1 MDISFHTTILHS
13 LEYLTIGFMN
23 RIQVG
28 KLFRGI
34 HMGRKEDNIKR
45 ATEVMHTRDRIRNLA
60 IAAHI
65 DHGKTT
71 LSDNLIAGAG
81 MMSEE
86 LAGKSRVL
94 DFDDQESAR
103 GITINAAS
111 ASMVHGVNGED
122 YLINLIDTPGH
133 VDFGGDVTRAMRAV
147 DGCIILTCA
156 VEGAM
161 PQTETVVRQALKE
174 KVKPVL
180 FINKVDRLINELQ
193 VTPDDMQKR
202 FMEQITK
209 VNNLIRQFAP
219 DEHKKSWQVSVQD
232 GTVAFGSA
240 YHNWG
245 ITVPY
250 MSKSGISFKD
260 IFEHCNNEQQKE
272 LAKKAPVHEVL
283 LDMSVEK
290 LPSPMVAQ
298 KYRIPN
304 IWQGD
309 LDSEVGKS
317 MLKCDSDGP
326 LSLMITKI
334 WMDPHAG
341 EVAVGR
347 VYSGSIKHGETVWAI
362 GGAKAERVQQV
373 SMMVGGD
380 RIQVPEVS
388 AGNIAALTG
397 VRSAAA
403 GVTIAREKDATP
415 FEAIRHYSEPVVTV
429 AVEPKA
435 MKDLPKFIDAL
446 RSLAKSDASL
456 QVFTNQETGEALL
469 AGMGELHLEITVYRL
484 EEEQNIKVNVSEPI
498 VVYRESISSD
508 NKGNA
513 FEGKSPNRHNRFY
526 IEVEPLPLDVIQ
538 ALREGLLGDGPVRLK
553 DAKET
558 GNKFAE
564 FGMDKDLMRKI
575 YAINGTSVLVN
586 DTKGIQNLHETREL
600 IIEAFNDVCKKGP
613 VADEPLLGV
622 MVRLVDAKL
631 HEDAIHRGPAQTI
644 PAVRNAVKGALIR
657 ARSVMFE
664 PIQKIRIDAP
674 NEWIGG
680 ITREVTTRRG
690 IIEDMP
696 VEGGVASVI
705 GKMPV
710 AESFGF
716 SNDIRAASQG
726 RAVWNTENA
735 GYEQVPTELFH
746 KVTGEIRNRK
756 GLKEE
761 LPTESQYSD

>member
-1 MDISFHTTILHS
+1 
-13 LEYLTIGFMN
+13 
-23 RIQVG
+23 
-28 KLFRGI
+28 
-34 HMGRKEDNIKR
+34 MGRKEDNIKR
-45 ATEVMHTRDRIRNLA
+45 ATVVMHDRERIRNLA

-81 MMSEE
+81 MMSED
-86 LAGKSRVL
+86 LAGKARVL
-94 DFDDQESAR
+94 DFDEQESAR

-111 ASMVHGVNGED
+111 ASMVHTVNGSD

-193 VTPDDMQKR
+193 ITPEDMMKR
-202 FMEQITK
+202 FEEQIKK
-209 VNNLIRQFAP
+209 VNTLIRLFAP
-219 DEHKKSWQVSVQD
+219 AEHRKDWQVSVTD

-250 MSKSGISFKD
+250 MQKSGVNFSQ
-260 IFEHCNNEQQKE
+260 IFDYCHNEQQPE

-290 LPSPMVAQ
+290 LPSPLVSQ

-304 IWQGD
+304 IWQGE
-309 LDSEVGKS
+309 LESTVGKA
-317 MLKCDSDGP
+317 MLDCDPTGP

-347 VYSGSIKHGETVWAI
+347 LYSGTIHQGDSVWAI
-362 GGAKAERVQQV
+362 GAAKAERVQQV
-373 SMMVGGD
+373 SMMVGSD
-380 RIQVPEVS
+380 RISVPEVS
-388 AGNIAALTG
+388 SGNIVALTG

-403 GVTIAREKDATP
+403 GVTIAREQDATP
-415 FEAIRHYSEPVVTV
+415 FEPIRHYSEPVVTV
-429 AVEPKA
+429 ALEPKA

-446 RSLAKSDASL
+446 RGLAKADASL
-456 QVFTNQETGEALL
+456 EVSTNQETGEALL
-469 AGMGELHLEITVYRL
+469 SGMGELHLEITVYRL
-484 EEEQNIKVNVSEPI
+484 QVEQGIKVTVSEPI
-498 VVYRESISSD
+498 VVYRESISGD
-508 NKGNA
+508 NKGRA

-526 IEVEPLPLDVIQ
+526 IEAEPLPDDVTQ
-538 ALREGLLGDGPVRLK
+538 ALREGQFGDGAVRNQ
-553 DAKET
+553 DAK
-558 GNKFAE
+558 GVGDRFSE
-564 FGMDKDLMRKI
+564 FGMNRDLMRKI
-575 YAINGTSVLVN
+575 YAIYGTNVFVN

-600 IIEAFNDVCKKGP
+600 IIEGFNDVCKKGP
-613 VADEPLLGV
+613 VADEPLMGV
-622 MVRLVDAKL
+622 MIRLVDAKL

-644 PAVRNAVKGALIR
+644 PAVRNAIKGALLR
-657 ARSVMFE
+657 AKPVIFE

-674 NEWIGG
+674 KDVIGKAA
-680 ITREVTTRRG
+680 REVDKRRG
-690 IIEDMP
+690 TIEDMP
-696 VEGGVASVI
+696 IDGNTASVV

-716 SNDIRAASQG
+716 SNDIRAATQG
-726 RAVWNTENA
+726 RAIWNTENA
-735 GYEQVPTELFH
+735 GYVHLPPSLFN
-746 KVTGEIRNRK
+746 KVTSEIRERK
-756 GLKEE
+756 GLKAEIPGE
-761 LPTESQYSD
+761 DHYTD

>member
-1 MDISFHTTILHS
+1 
-13 LEYLTIGFMN
+13 
-23 RIQVG
+23 
-28 KLFRGI
+28 
-34 HMGRKEDNIKR
+34 MGRKEDNIKR
-45 ATEVMHTRDRIRNLA
+45 ATEVMHDREKIRNLA

-81 MMSEE
+81 MMSED

-111 ASMVHGVNGED
+111 ASMVHTVGTDD

-193 VTPDDMQKR
+193 VTPEDMMSR
-202 FMEQITK
+202 FEEQITK
-209 VNNLIRQFAP
+209 VNTLIRQFAP
-219 DEHKKSWQVSVQD
+219 SEHRKDWQVSVTD

-250 MSKSGISFKD
+250 MQKSGVNFTQ
-260 IFEHCNNEQQKE
+260 IFEYCHNEEQKE

-283 LDMSVEK
+283 LDMAVEK
-290 LPSPMVAQ
+290 LPSPIVAQ

-309 LDSEVGKS
+309 LESENGMAMLSCDSE
-317 MLKCDSDGP
+317 GP

-347 VYSGSIKHGETVWAI
+347 IYSGTIKHGDSVWAL
-362 GGAKAERVQQV
+362 GGAKSERVQQV
-373 SMMVGGD
+373 SMMVGSD

-388 AGNIAALTG
+388 SGNIVALTG

-403 GVTIAREKDATP
+403 GVTVTRDEDATP

-429 AVEPKA
+429 AVEPKS

-446 RSLAKSDASL
+446 RTLGKADASL
-456 QVFTNQETGEALL
+456 EVSTNQETGEALL

-484 EEEQNIKVNVSEPI
+484 EEEQGIKVTVSEPI

-508 NKGNA
+508 NTGRA

-526 IEVEPLPLDVIQ
+526 IETEPLPDDVTN
-538 ALREGLLGDGPVRLK
+538 ALREGTFGDGTVRNK
-553 DAKET
+553 DAKEI
-558 GNKFAE
+558 GDRFAE
-564 FGMDKDLMRKI
+564 FGMNKDLMRKI
-575 YAINGTSVLVN
+575 YAINGTNVLVN

-600 IIEAFNDVCKKGP
+600 IIEGFNDVCTKGP
-613 VADEPLLGV
+613 VAEEPLMGV

-644 PAVRNAVKGALIR
+644 PAVRKAVKGALL
-657 ARSVMFE
+657 RSKSVIFE
-664 PIQKIRIDAP
+664 PMQNIRIDAP
-674 NEWIGG
+674 NDVIGG
-680 ITREVTTRRG
+680 VTREVTTRRG
-690 IIEDMP
+690 VIEDMP
-696 VEGGVASVI
+696 IEGNTASVI
-705 GKMPV
+705 GVMPV

-716 SNDIRAASQG
+716 SNDIRAATQG

-735 GYEQVPTELFH
+735 GYVHLPPSLFH
-746 KVTGEIRNRK
+746 KVTAEIRERK
-756 GLKEE
+756 GLKSEIPDE
-761 LPTESQYSD
+761 LQYTD

>member
-1 MDISFHTTILHS
+1 
-13 LEYLTIGFMN
+13 
-23 RIQVG
+23 
-28 KLFRGI
+28 
-34 HMGRKEDNIKR
+34 MGRKEDNIKR
-45 ATEVMHTRDRIRNLA
+45 ATEVMQTRERIRNLA

-111 ASMVHGVNGED
+111 ASMVHNVNGHD

-193 VTPDDMQKR
+193 VTPEDMQER
-202 FMEQITK
+202 FMVQITK
-209 VNNLIRQFAP
+209 VNNLISRFAP
-219 DEHKKSWQVSVQD
+219 DGHEKDWQVSVQD

-250 MSKSGISFKD
+250 MSKSGISFKE
-260 IFEHCNNEQQKE
+260 IFEHCHNEQQRE
-272 LAKKAPVHEVL
+272 LAMKAPVHEVL
-283 LDMSVEK
+283 LDMTVEK
-290 LPSPMVAQ
+290 LPSPLIAQ
-298 KYRIPN
+298 EYRIPN
-304 IWQGD
+304 IWQGE
-309 LDSEVGKS
+309 LESEVGVS
-317 MLKCDSDGP
+317 MLECDSDGP

-334 WMDPHAG
+334 WMDQHAG

-347 VYSGSIKHGETVWAI
+347 VYSGTIKQGETVWAI
-362 GGAKAERVQQV
+362 GSAKAERVQQV
-373 SMMVGGD
+373 SMMVGSD
-380 RIQVPEVS
+380 RIQVPGVS

-403 GVTIAREKDATP
+403 GVTIARDQDATP

-429 AVEPKA
+429 AIEPKA

-446 RSLAKSDASL
+446 RGLAKADASL
-456 QVFTNQETGEALL
+456 EVSTNQETGEALL

-484 EEEQNIKVNVSEPI
+484 EEERGIKVNVSEPI
-498 VVYRESISSD
+498 VVYRESISGD
-508 NKGNA
+508 NKGRP

-526 IEVEPLPLDVIQ
+526 IEVEPLTEEVVQ
-538 ALREGLLGDGPVRLK
+538 ALREGHFGDGPVRAK

-564 FGMDKDLMRKI
+564 FGMDKNLMRKI
-575 YAINGTSVLVN
+575 YAINGTTVLVN

-600 IIEAFNDVCKKGP
+600 IIEAFNDVCMKGP
-613 VADEPLLGV
+613 IAEEPLTGV
-622 MVRLVDAKL
+622 MVKLVDAKL

-644 PAVRNAVKGALIR
+644 PAVRNAIKGALIR
-657 ARSVMFE
+657 ASSVMFE

-716 SNDIRAASQG
+716 SNDIRAATQG

-735 GYEQVPTELFH
+735 GYVQVPSDLFH
-746 KVTGEIRNRK
+746 KVSGEIRRRK

-761 LPTESQYSD
+761 IPGESQYTD

>member
-1 MDISFHTTILHS
+1 
-13 LEYLTIGFMN
+13 
-23 RIQVG
+23 
-28 KLFRGI
+28 
-34 HMGRKEDNIKR
+34 
-45 ATEVMHTRDRIRNLA
+45 MHVRDQIRNLC

-94 DFDDQESAR
+94 DFDEQESAR

-111 ASMVHGVNGED
+111 ASMVHNVSGTD

-147 DGCIILTCA
+147 DGCFILTCA

-193 VTPDDMQKR
+193 VTPEDMLER
-202 FMEQITK
+202 FKKQITK

-219 DEHKKSWQVSVQD
+219 DEYKKEWQVSVSD

-250 MSKSGISFKD
+250 MQKSGISFKE
-260 IFEHCNNEQQKE
+260 IFEFCHNEEQRE
-272 LAKKAPVHEVL
+272 LSKKAPVHEVL
-283 LDMSVEK
+283 LDMAVSQ
-290 LPSPMVAQ
+290 LPSPVVAQ
-298 KYRIPN
+298 PYRIPN
-304 IWQGD
+304 IWTGD
-309 LDSEVGKS
+309 LDSELGKS
-317 MLKCDSDGP
+317 MINCDPDGP

-347 VYSGSIKHGETVWAI
+347 LYSGTINHGETLWAI
-362 GGAKAERVQQV
+362 GGNKAERVQQV

-380 RIQVPEVS
+380 RISIPKIV

-397 VRSAAA
+397 IRSAAA
-403 GVTIAREKDATP
+403 GVTVARDNDITP

-429 AVEPKA
+429 AVEPKS

-446 RSLAKSDASL
+446 RSLAKADASL
-456 QVFTNQETGEALL
+456 QVTTNNETGEALL
-469 AGMGELHLEITVYRL
+469 AGMGELHLEITTYRI
-484 EEEQNIKVNVSEPI
+484 EEEQNIKVSVSEPI
-498 VVYRESISSD
+498 VVYRETVSGD
-508 NKGNA
+508 NKGSS

-526 IEVEPLPLDVIQ
+526 VEVQKLSDDVVQ
-538 ALREGLLGDGPVRLK
+538 GLREGVFGSGTIRPNDS
-553 DAKET
+553 KEV
-558 GNKFAE
+558 GRKFGE
-564 FGMDKDLMRKI
+564 YGMDKDLMRKI
-575 YAINGTSVLVN
+575 YAINGTNVLVN
-586 DTKGIQNLHETREL
+586 DTKGIQYLHETKEL
-600 IIEAFNDVCKKGP
+600 LIEAFNEVCKKGP
-613 VADEPLLGV
+613 IAEEPMMSV

-644 PAVRNAVKGALIR
+644 PAMRNAVKGALVR
-657 ARSVMFE
+657 ANTVLMEPMQKMHVSV
-664 PIQKIRIDAP
+664 P
-674 NEWIGG
+674 NDWLGG
-680 ITREVTTRRG
+680 VTREITQRRG
-690 IIEDMP
+690 EIEDMP
-696 VEGGVASVI
+696 ADGEITTVI
-705 GKMPV
+705 GKVPV
-710 AESFGF
+710 AETFGF

-726 RAVWNTENA
+726 RAVWNTENC
-735 GYEQVPTELFH
+735 GFEELPRALLD
-746 KVTGEIRNRK
+746 KVVGGIRERK
-756 GLKEE
+756 GLKAEI
-761 LPTESQYSD
+761 PTETYYSD

>member
-1 MDISFHTTILHS
+1 
-13 LEYLTIGFMN
+13 
-23 RIQVG
+23 
-28 KLFRGI
+28 
-34 HMGRKEDNIKR
+34 MGRKEDNIKR
-45 ATEVMHTRDRIRNLA
+45 ATEVMHDREKIRNLA

-111 ASMVHGVNGED
+111 ASMVHTVGTDD

-193 VTPDDMQKR
+193 VTPEDMMSR
-202 FMEQITK
+202 FEEQITK
-209 VNNLIRQFAP
+209 VNTLIRLFAP
-219 DEHKKSWQVSVQD
+219 PEHKIDWQVSVKN

-240 YHNWG
+240 FHNWG
-245 ITVPY
+245 ITAPY
-250 MSKSGISFKD
+250 MQKSGVNFTQ
-260 IFEHCNNEQQKE
+260 IFEYCHNEEQKE

-283 LDMSVEK
+283 LDMAVDK
-290 LPSPMVAQ
+290 LPSPIVAQ

-309 LDSEVGKS
+309 LESETGMAMLSCDSE
-317 MLKCDSDGP
+317 GP

-347 VYSGSIKHGETVWAI
+347 IYSGTIKHGDTVWDL
-362 GGAKAERVQQV
+362 GGAKSERVQQV
-373 SMMVGGD
+373 SMMVGSD

-388 AGNIAALTG
+388 SGNIVALTG

-403 GVTIAREKDATP
+403 GVTVTRDEDATP
-415 FEAIRHYSEPVVTV
+415 FEPIRHYSEPVVTV
-429 AVEPKA
+429 AVEPKS

-446 RSLAKSDASL
+446 RTLGKADASL
-456 QVFTNQETGEALL
+456 EVSTNQETGEALL

-484 EEEQNIKVNVSEPI
+484 EEEQGIKVTVSEPI
-498 VVYRESISSD
+498 VVYRESISS
-508 NKGNA
+508 NNTGRA

-526 IEVEPLPLDVIQ
+526 IETEPLPDDVTD
-538 ALREGLLGDGPVRLK
+538 ALREGTFGDG
-553 DAKET
+553 
-558 GNKFAE
+558 
-564 FGMDKDLMRKI
+564 
-575 YAINGTSVLVN
+575 
-586 DTKGIQNLHETREL
+586 
-600 IIEAFNDVCKKGP
+600 
-613 VADEPLLGV
+613 
-622 MVRLVDAKL
+622 
-631 HEDAIHRGPAQTI
+631 
-644 PAVRNAVKGALIR
+644 AVRN
-657 ARSVMFE
+657 
-664 PIQKIRIDAP
+664 
-674 NEWIGG
+674 
-680 ITREVTTRRG
+680 
-690 IIEDMP
+690 
-696 VEGGVASVI
+696 
-705 GKMPV
+705 
-710 AESFGF
+710 
-716 SNDIRAASQG
+716 
-726 RAVWNTENA
+726 
-735 GYEQVPTELFH
+735 
-746 KVTGEIRNRK
+746 
-756 GLKEE
+756 
-761 LPTESQYSD
+761 

>member
-1 MDISFHTTILHS
+1 
-13 LEYLTIGFMN
+13 
-23 RIQVG
+23 
-28 KLFRGI
+28 
-34 HMGRKEDNIKR
+34 MGRKEDNIKR
-45 ATEVMHTRDRIRNLA
+45 ATEVMYDRERIRNLA

-111 ASMVHGVNGED
+111 ASMVHDVGGSD

-174 KVKPVL
+174 KVRPVL

-193 VTPDDMQKR
+193 VTPEDMQER
-202 FMEQITK
+202 FMAQITT
-209 VNNLIRQFAP
+209 VNTLISEFAP
-219 DEHKKSWQVSVQD
+219 AEHRKDWRVSVAD

-250 MSKSGISFKD
+250 MAKSGISFTD
-260 IFEHCNNEQQKE
+260 IFEYCHNEQQKE

-283 LDMSVEK
+283 LDMSVDK
-290 LPSPMVAQ
+290 LPSPLVAQ
-298 KYRIPN
+298 QYRIPN
-304 IWQGD
+304 IWNGD
-309 LDSEVGKS
+309 LESEAGAA
-317 MLKCDSDGP
+317 MLGCDPNGP

-347 VYSGSIKHGETVWAI
+347 IYSGTITQGQTVWAL
-362 GGAKAERVQQV
+362 GAAKAERVQQV
-373 SMMVGGD
+373 SMMVGSD

-388 AGNIAALTG
+388 SGNIVALTG

-403 GVTIAREKDATP
+403 GVTITPEQDSTP

-429 AVEPKA
+429 AIEPKS
-435 MKDLPKFIDAL
+435 MKDLPKFIGAL
-446 RSLAKSDASL
+446 HSLAKADASL
-456 QVFTNQETGEALL
+456 EVSTNQETGEALL

-484 EEEQNIKVNVSEPI
+484 EEEQGIKVSVSDPI
-498 VVYRESISSD
+498 VVYRESISLD
-508 NKGNA
+508 NKGRA

-526 IEVEPLPLDVIQ
+526 IETEPLPDDVSQ
-538 ALREGLLGDGPVRLK
+538 AMREGTFGDGAVRNQ
-553 DAKET
+553 DAKEV

-564 FGMDKDLMRKI
+564 FGMDKNLMRKI
-575 YAINGTSVLVN
+575 YAIHGTNVLVN

-600 IIEAFNDVCKKGP
+600 IIEGFNDVCKKGP
-613 VADEPLLGV
+613 VADEPLMGV

-644 PAVRNAVKGALIR
+644 PAVRNAIKGALL
-657 ARSVMFE
+657 RSKSVIFE
-664 PIQKIRIDAP
+664 PMQNIRIDAP
-674 NEWIGG
+674 NDVIGG
-680 ITREVTTRRG
+680 VTREVTTRRG
-690 IIEDMP
+690 VIEDMP
-696 VEGGVASVI
+696 VDGNTASVI
-705 GKMPV
+705 GKMPI

-716 SNDIRAASQG
+716 SNDIRAATQG
-726 RAVWNTENA
+726 RAIWNTENS
-735 GYEQVPTELFH
+735 GYVHLPANLFD
-746 KVTGEIRNRK
+746 KVTSEIRERK
-756 GLKEE
+756 GLKAEIPGE
-761 LPTESQYSD
+761 AHYMD

>member
-1 MDISFHTTILHS
+1 
-13 LEYLTIGFMN
+13 
-23 RIQVG
+23 
-28 KLFRGI
+28 
-34 HMGRKEDNIKR
+34 MGRKEDNIKK
-45 ATEVMHTRDRIRNLA
+45 ATEVMHILPQIRNLC

-81 MMSEE
+81 MMSED

-94 DFDDQESAR
+94 DFDEQESAR

-111 ASMVHGVNGED
+111 ASMVHGVEGTD

-147 DGCIILTCA
+147 DGCFILACA
-156 VEGAM
+156 VEGPM

-193 VTPDDMQKR
+193 VTPEDMMER
-202 FMEQITK
+202 FKETITK
-209 VNNLIRQFAP
+209 VNKLIRQFAP
-219 DEHKKSWQVSVQD
+219 EEKKKEWQVSVGD

-250 MSKSGISFKD
+250 MAKSGISFKD
-260 IFEHCNNEQQKE
+260 IFEYCHNEQQKD

-283 LDMSVEK
+283 LDMAVTK
-290 LPSPMVAQ
+290 LPGPVEAQ
-298 KYRIPN
+298 PYRIPN
-304 IWQGD
+304 IWTGD
-309 LDSEVGKS
+309 LETPIGKAMVS
-317 MLKCDSDGP
+317 CDPDAE
-326 LSLMITKI
+326 LAMMITKI

-347 VYSGSIKHGETVWAI
+347 LYSGSINQGESVFAI
-362 GGAKAERVQQV
+362 GAAKPERVQQV

-380 RIQVPEVS
+380 RITVPKVV
-388 AGNIAALTG
+388 AGNIAAITG
-397 VRSAAA
+397 IRSAAA
-403 GVTIAREKDATP
+403 GVTLSRDKDFTP
-415 FEAIRHYSEPVVTV
+415 FEAIRHYSDPVVTV
-429 AVEPKA
+429 AVEPKS

-456 QVFTNQETGEALL
+456 QVMTNQETGEALL

-484 EEEQNIKVNVSEPI
+484 EEEQNIKVKVSPPI
-498 VVYRESISSD
+498 VVYRESVEGD
-508 NKGNA
+508 NKGRS
-513 FEGKSPNRHNRFY
+513 FEGKSPNRHNRFM
-526 IEVEPLPLDVIQ
+526 IECEPLTSEVVS
-538 ALREGLLGDGPVRLK
+538 ALRDGHFGSGTIRSG
-553 DAKET
+553 DAKEI
-558 GNKFAE
+558 GNKFGE

-575 YAINGTSVLVN
+575 YAINGTNVLVN
-586 DTKGIQNLHETREL
+586 DTKGIQGLHETREL
-600 IIEAFNDVCKKGP
+600 IIEAFNEVCKKGP
-613 VADEPLLGV
+613 VADEPVMGM

-644 PAVRNAVKGALIR
+644 PAVRNGIKGAMMR
-657 ARSVMFE
+657 ARTVLMEPMQRSHVSV
-664 PIQKIRIDAP
+664 P
-674 NEWIGG
+674 NDWLGQV
-680 ITREVTTRRG
+680 TREITNRRG

-696 VEGGVASVI
+696 SEGEATTVI
-705 GKMPV
+705 GTLPV
-710 AESFGF
+710 AETFGF

-726 RAVWNTENA
+726 RAVWNSENT
-735 GYEQVPTELFH
+735 GFEILPPQLFD
-746 KVTGEIRNRK
+746 KVVGEIRTRK
-756 GLKEE
+756 GLKPE
-761 LPTESQYSD
+761 PNPESYYSD

>member
-1 MDISFHTTILHS
+1 
-13 LEYLTIGFMN
+13 
-23 RIQVG
+23 
-28 KLFRGI
+28 
-34 HMGRKEDNIKR
+34 MGRKEDNIKR
-45 ATEVMHTRDRIRNLA
+45 ATEVMYDRERIRNLA

-111 ASMVHGVNGED
+111 ASMVHDVGGSD

-174 KVKPVL
+174 KVRPVL

-193 VTPDDMQKR
+193 VTPEDMQER
-202 FMEQITK
+202 FMAQITK
-209 VNNLIRQFAP
+209 VNTLISEFAP
-219 DEHKKSWQVSVQD
+219 AEHRKDWRVSVAD

-250 MSKSGISFKD
+250 MAKSGISFTD
-260 IFEHCNNEQQKE
+260 IFEYCHNDQQKE

-283 LDMSVEK
+283 LDMSVDK
-290 LPSPMVAQ
+290 LPSPLVAQ
-298 KYRIPN
+298 QYRIPN
-304 IWQGD
+304 IWNGD
-309 LDSEVGKS
+309 LESEAGAA
-317 MLKCDSDGP
+317 MLGCDPNGP

-347 VYSGSIKHGETVWAI
+347 LYSGTITQGQTVWAL
-362 GGAKAERVQQV
+362 GAAKAERVQQV
-373 SMMVGGD
+373 SMMVGSD

-388 AGNIAALTG
+388 SGNIVALTG

-403 GVTIAREKDATP
+403 GVTITPEQDSTP

-429 AVEPKA
+429 AIEPKS
-435 MKDLPKFIDAL
+435 MKDLPKFIGAL
-446 RSLAKSDASL
+446 HSLAKADASL
-456 QVFTNQETGEALL
+456 EVSTNQETGEALL

-484 EEEQNIKVNVSEPI
+484 EEEQGIKVSVSDPI
-498 VVYRESISSD
+498 VVYRESISLD
-508 NKGNA
+508 NKGRA

-526 IEVEPLPLDVIQ
+526 IETEPLPDDVTQ
-538 ALREGLLGDGPVRLK
+538 AMREGIFGDGAVRNQ
-553 DAKET
+553 DAKEV

-564 FGMDKDLMRKI
+564 FGMDKNLMRKI
-575 YAINGTSVLVN
+575 YAIHGTNVLVN

-600 IIEAFNDVCKKGP
+600 IIEGFNDVCKKGP
-613 VADEPLLGV
+613 VADEPLMGV

-644 PAVRNAVKGALIR
+644 PAVRNAIKGALL
-657 ARSVMFE
+657 RSKSVIFE
-664 PIQKIRIDAP
+664 PMQNIRIDAP
-674 NEWIGG
+674 NDVIGG
-680 ITREVTTRRG
+680 VTREVTTRRG
-690 IIEDMP
+690 VIEDMP
-696 VEGGVASVI
+696 VDGNTASVI
-705 GKMPV
+705 GKMPI

-716 SNDIRAASQG
+716 SNDIRAATQG
-726 RAVWNTENA
+726 RAIWNTENS
-735 GYEQVPTELFH
+735 GYVHLPANLFD
-746 KVTGEIRNRK
+746 KVTSEIRERK
-756 GLKEE
+756 GLKAEIPGE
-761 LPTESQYSD
+761 AHYMD

>member
-1 MDISFHTTILHS
+1 
-13 LEYLTIGFMN
+13 
-23 RIQVG
+23 
-28 KLFRGI
+28 
-34 HMGRKEDNIKR
+34 MGRKEDNIKR
-45 ATEVMHTRDRIRNLA
+45 ATEVMHDREKIRNLA

-81 MMSEE
+81 MMSED

-94 DFDDQESAR
+94 DFDDQEAAR

-111 ASMVHGVNGED
+111 ASMVHTVGTED

-174 KVKPVL
+174 KVRPVL

-193 VTPDDMQKR
+193 VTPEDMMSR
-202 FMEQITK
+202 FEVQITR
-209 VNNLIRQFAP
+209 VNTLIRQFAP
-219 DEHKKSWQVSVQD
+219 PEHRKDWQVSVRD

-240 YHNWG
+240 FHNWG
-245 ITVPY
+245 ITAPY
-250 MSKSGISFKD
+250 MQKSGVNFTQ
-260 IFEHCNNEQQKE
+260 IFEYCHNEEQKE

-283 LDMSVEK
+283 LDMAVEK
-290 LPSPMVAQ
+290 LPSPIVAQ
-298 KYRIPN
+298 EYRIPN

-309 LDSEVGKS
+309 LESETGMAMLSCDSE
-317 MLKCDSDGP
+317 GP

-347 VYSGSIKHGETVWAI
+347 IYSGTIKHGDSVWAL
-362 GGAKAERVQQV
+362 GGAKPERVQQV
-373 SMMVGGD
+373 SMMVGSD

-388 AGNIAALTG
+388 SGNIVALTG

-403 GVTIAREKDATP
+403 GVTVTRDEDATP

-429 AVEPKA
+429 AVEPKS

-446 RSLAKSDASL
+446 RGLAKADASL
-456 QVFTNQETGEALL
+456 EVSTNQETGEALL

-484 EEEQNIKVNVSEPI
+484 EEEQGIKVSVSEPI

-508 NKGNA
+508 NKGRA

-526 IEVEPLPLDVIQ
+526 IETEPLPDDVTD
-538 ALREGLLGDGPVRLK
+538 ALREGVFGDGAVRNK
-553 DAKET
+553 DAKEI
-558 GNKFAE
+558 GDKFAE
-564 FGMDKDLMRKI
+564 FGMNKDLMRKI
-575 YAINGTSVLVN
+575 YAIHGTTILVN

-600 IIEAFNDVCKKGP
+600 IIEGFNDVCKKGP
-613 VADEPLLGV
+613 VAEEPLMGV

-644 PAVRNAVKGALIR
+644 PAIRKAVKGALL
-657 ARSVMFE
+657 RSKPVIFE
-664 PIQKIRIDAP
+664 PMQKIRIDAP
-674 NEWIGG
+674 NDVIGG
-680 ITREVTTRRG
+680 VTREVTTRRG
-690 IIEDMP
+690 VIEDMP
-696 VEGGVASVI
+696 IEGNTASVI
-705 GKMPV
+705 GVMPV

-716 SNDIRAASQG
+716 SNDIRAATQG

-735 GYEQVPTELFH
+735 GYVHLPPSLFH
-746 KVTGEIRNRK
+746 KVTAEIRERK
-756 GLKEE
+756 GLKLDIPDE
-761 LPTESQYSD
+761 LQYTD

>member
-1 MDISFHTTILHS
+1 
-13 LEYLTIGFMN
+13 
-23 RIQVG
+23 
-28 KLFRGI
+28 
-34 HMGRKEDNIKR
+34 MGRKEDNIKR
-45 ATEVMHTRDRIRNLA
+45 ATEVMQTRERIRNLA

-111 ASMVHGVNGED
+111 ASMVHNVNGHD

-193 VTPDDMQKR
+193 VTPEDMQER
-202 FMEQITK
+202 FMVQITK
-209 VNNLIRQFAP
+209 VNNLISRFAP
-219 DEHKKSWQVSVQD
+219 DGHEKDWQVSVQD

-250 MSKSGISFKD
+250 MSKSGISFKE
-260 IFEHCNNEQQKE
+260 IFEHCHNEQQRE

-283 LDMSVEK
+283 LDMTVEK
-290 LPSPMVAQ
+290 LPSPLIAQ
-298 KYRIPN
+298 EYRIPN
-304 IWQGD
+304 IWQGE
-309 LDSEVGKS
+309 LESEVGVS
-317 MLKCDSDGP
+317 MLQCDSDGP

-334 WMDPHAG
+334 WMDQHAG

-347 VYSGSIKHGETVWAI
+347 VYSGTIKQGDTVWAI
-362 GGAKAERVQQV
+362 GSAKAERVQQV
-373 SMMVGGD
+373 SMMVGSD
-380 RIQVPEVS
+380 RIQVPGVS

-403 GVTIAREKDATP
+403 GVTIARDQDATP

-429 AVEPKA
+429 AIEPKA

-446 RSLAKSDASL
+446 RGLAKADASL
-456 QVFTNQETGEALL
+456 EVSTNQETGEALL

-484 EEEQNIKVNVSEPI
+484 EEERGIKVNVSEPI
-498 VVYRESISSD
+498 VVYRESISGD
-508 NKGNA
+508 NKGRP

-526 IEVEPLPLDVIQ
+526 IEVEPLAEEVVQ
-538 ALREGLLGDGPVRLK
+538 ALREGHFGNGPVRAK

-564 FGMDKDLMRKI
+564 FGMDKNLMRKI
-575 YAINGTSVLVN
+575 YAINGTTVLVN

-613 VADEPLLGV
+613 IAEEPLTGV
-622 MVRLVDAKL
+622 MVKLVDAKL

-644 PAVRNAVKGALIR
+644 PAVRNAIKGALIR
-657 ARSVMFE
+657 ASSVMFE

-716 SNDIRAASQG
+716 SNDIRAATQG

-735 GYEQVPTELFH
+735 GYVQVPSDLFH
-746 KVTGEIRNRK
+746 KVSGEIRRRK

-761 LPTESQYSD
+761 IPGESQYTD

>member
-1 MDISFHTTILHS
+1 
-13 LEYLTIGFMN
+13 
-23 RIQVG
+23 
-28 KLFRGI
+28 
-34 HMGRKEDNIKR
+34 MGRKEDNIKR
-45 ATEVMHTRDRIRNLA
+45 AIEVMQTRERIRNLA

-111 ASMVHGVNGED
+111 ASMVHDVNGHD

-193 VTPDDMQKR
+193 VTPEDMQER
-202 FMEQITK
+202 FMVQITK
-209 VNNLIRQFAP
+209 VNNLISRFAP
-219 DEHKKSWQVSVQD
+219 DGHEKDWQVSVQD

-250 MSKSGISFKD
+250 MSKSGISFKE
-260 IFEHCNNEQQKE
+260 IFEHCHNDQQRE
-272 LAKKAPVHEVL
+272 LARKAPVHEVL

-290 LPSPMVAQ
+290 LPSPLIAQ

-304 IWQGD
+304 IWQGE
-309 LDSEVGKS
+309 LESEVGVS
-317 MLKCDSDGP
+317 MLECDSDGP

-334 WMDPHAG
+334 WMDQHAG

-347 VYSGSIKHGETVWAI
+347 VYSGTIKQGETVWAI
-362 GGAKAERVQQV
+362 GSAKAERVQQV
-373 SMMVGGD
+373 SMMVGSD
-380 RIQVPEVS
+380 RIPVPGVS

-403 GVTIAREKDATP
+403 GVTIARDQDATP

-429 AVEPKA
+429 AIEPKA

-446 RSLAKSDASL
+446 RGLAKADASL
-456 QVFTNQETGEALL
+456 EVSTNQETGEALL

-484 EEEQNIKVNVSEPI
+484 EEERGIKVNVSEPI
-498 VVYRESISSD
+498 VVYRESISGD
-508 NKGNA
+508 NKGRP

-526 IEVEPLPLDVIQ
+526 IEVEPLTEEVVQ
-538 ALREGLLGDGPVRLK
+538 ALREGHFGNGPVRAK

-564 FGMDKDLMRKI
+564 FGMEKNLMRKI
-575 YAINGTSVLVN
+575 YAINGTTVLVN

-613 VADEPLLGV
+613 IAEEPLTGV
-622 MVRLVDAKL
+622 MVKLVDAKL

-644 PAVRNAVKGALIR
+644 PAVRNAIKGALIR
-657 ARSVMFE
+657 ASSVMFE

-716 SNDIRAASQG
+716 SNDIRAATQG

-735 GYEQVPTELFH
+735 GYVQVPSDLFH
-746 KVTGEIRNRK
+746 KVSGEIRRRK

-761 LPTESQYSD
+761 IPGESQYTD

>member
-1 MDISFHTTILHS
+1 
-13 LEYLTIGFMN
+13 
-23 RIQVG
+23 
-28 KLFRGI
+28 
-34 HMGRKEDNIKR
+34 MGRKEDNIKR
-45 ATEVMHTRDRIRNLA
+45 ATEVMYDRERIRNLA

-111 ASMVHGVNGED
+111 ASMVHDVGGSD

-161 PQTETVVRQALKE
+161 PQTETVLRQALKE
-174 KVKPVL
+174 KVRPVL

-193 VTPDDMQKR
+193 VTPEDMQER
-202 FMEQITK
+202 FMAQITK
-209 VNNLIRQFAP
+209 VNTLISEFAP
-219 DEHKKSWQVSVQD
+219 AEHRKDWRVSVAD

-245 ITVPY
+245 ITAPY
-250 MSKSGISFKD
+250 MAKSGISFTD
-260 IFEHCNNEQQKE
+260 IFEYCHNDQQKE

-283 LDMSVEK
+283 LDMSVDK
-290 LPSPMVAQ
+290 LPSPLVAQ
-298 KYRIPN
+298 QYRIPN
-304 IWQGD
+304 IWNGD
-309 LDSEVGKS
+309 LESEAGAA
-317 MLKCDSDGP
+317 MLGCDPNGP

-347 VYSGSIKHGETVWAI
+347 LYSGTITQGQTVWAL
-362 GGAKAERVQQV
+362 GAAKAERVQQV
-373 SMMVGGD
+373 SMMVGSD

-388 AGNIAALTG
+388 SGNIVALTG

-403 GVTIAREKDATP
+403 GVTITPEQDSTP

-429 AVEPKA
+429 AIEPKS
-435 MKDLPKFIDAL
+435 MKDLPKFIGAL
-446 RSLAKSDASL
+446 HSLAKADASL
-456 QVFTNQETGEALL
+456 EVSTNQETGEALL
-469 AGMGELHLEITVYRL
+469 AGMGELHLEITIYRL
-484 EEEQNIKVNVSEPI
+484 EEEQGIKVSVSDPI
-498 VVYRESISSD
+498 VVYRESISLD
-508 NKGNA
+508 NKGRA

-526 IEVEPLPLDVIQ
+526 IETEPLPDDVTQ
-538 ALREGLLGDGPVRLK
+538 AMREGIFGDGAVRNQ
-553 DAKET
+553 DAKEV

-564 FGMDKDLMRKI
+564 FGMDKNLMRKI
-575 YAINGTSVLVN
+575 YAIHGTNVLVN

-600 IIEAFNDVCKKGP
+600 IIEGFNDVCKKGP
-613 VADEPLLGV
+613 VADEPLMGV

-644 PAVRNAVKGALIR
+644 PAVRNAIKGALL
-657 ARSVMFE
+657 RSKSVIFE
-664 PIQKIRIDAP
+664 PMQNIRIDAP
-674 NEWIGG
+674 NDVIGG
-680 ITREVTTRRG
+680 VTREVTTRRG
-690 IIEDMP
+690 VIEDMP
-696 VEGGVASVI
+696 VDGNTASVI
-705 GKMPV
+705 GKMPI

-716 SNDIRAASQG
+716 SNDIRAATQG
-726 RAVWNTENA
+726 RAIWNTENS
-735 GYEQVPTELFH
+735 GYVHLPAQLFD
-746 KVTGEIRNRK
+746 KVTSEIRERK
-756 GLKEE
+756 GLKAEIPGE
-761 LPTESQYSD
+761 AHYMD

>member
-1 MDISFHTTILHS
+1 MHILP
-13 LEYLTIGFMN
+13 
-23 RIQVG
+23 Q
-28 KLFRGI
+28 
-34 HMGRKEDNIKR
+34 
-45 ATEVMHTRDRIRNLA
+45 IRNLC

-81 MMSEE
+81 MMSED

-94 DFDDQESAR
+94 DFDEQESAR

-111 ASMVHGVNGED
+111 ASMVHGVEGTD

-147 DGCIILTCA
+147 DGCFILACA
-156 VEGAM
+156 VEGPM

-193 VTPDDMQKR
+193 VTPEDMMER
-202 FMEQITK
+202 FKETITK
-209 VNNLIRQFAP
+209 VNKLIRQFAP
-219 DEHKKSWQVSVQD
+219 EEKKKEWQVSVGD

-250 MSKSGISFKD
+250 MAKSGISFKD
-260 IFEHCNNEQQKE
+260 IFEYCHNEQQKE

-283 LDMSVEK
+283 LDMAVTK
-290 LPSPMVAQ
+290 LPGPVEAQ
-298 KYRIPN
+298 PYRIPN
-304 IWQGD
+304 IWTGD
-309 LDSEVGKS
+309 LETPIGKAMVS
-317 MLKCDSDGP
+317 CDPDAE
-326 LSLMITKI
+326 LAMMITKI

-347 VYSGSIKHGETVWAI
+347 LYSGSINQGESVFAI
-362 GGAKAERVQQV
+362 GAAKAERVQQV

-380 RIQVPEVS
+380 RITVPKVV
-388 AGNIAALTG
+388 AGNIAAITG
-397 VRSAAA
+397 IRSAAA
-403 GVTIAREKDATP
+403 GVTLSRDKDFTP
-415 FEAIRHYSEPVVTV
+415 FEAIRHYSDPVVTV
-429 AVEPKA
+429 AVEPKS

-456 QVFTNQETGEALL
+456 QVMTNQETGEALL

-484 EEEQNIKVNVSEPI
+484 EEEQNIKVKVSPPI
-498 VVYRESISSD
+498 VVYRESVEGD
-508 NKGNA
+508 NKGRS
-513 FEGKSPNRHNRFY
+513 FEGKSPNRHNRFM
-526 IEVEPLPLDVIQ
+526 IECEPLTSEVVS
-538 ALREGLLGDGPVRLK
+538 ALREGHFGSGTIRSG
-553 DAKET
+553 DAKEI
-558 GNKFAE
+558 GNKFGE

-575 YAINGTSVLVN
+575 YAINGTNVLVN
-586 DTKGIQNLHETREL
+586 DTKGIQGLHETREL
-600 IIEAFNDVCKKGP
+600 IIEAFNEVCKKGP
-613 VADEPLLGV
+613 VADEPVMGM

-644 PAVRNAVKGALIR
+644 PAVRNGIKGAMMR
-657 ARSVMFE
+657 ARTVLMEPMQRSHVSV
-664 PIQKIRIDAP
+664 P
-674 NEWIGG
+674 NDWLGQV
-680 ITREVTTRRG
+680 TREITNRRG

-696 VEGGVASVI
+696 SEGEATTVI
-705 GKMPV
+705 GTLPV
-710 AESFGF
+710 AETFGF

-726 RAVWNTENA
+726 RAVWNSENT
-735 GYEQVPTELFH
+735 GFEILPPQLFD
-746 KVTGEIRNRK
+746 KVVGEIRTRK
-756 GLKEE
+756 GLKPE
-761 LPTESQYSD
+761 PNPESYYAD